1 MEYRRLGRS
10 DLNVSPI
17 CLGSMTWGEQ
27 NSDAAAFEQLDYA
40 LDQGVNFLDTAEM
53 YPIDTR
59 AETYGRIEAR
69 LGNWMATRGP
79 RGQVVVATNIVC
91 PTPPRLPYI
100 LGGPPSFS
108 RTREAERRVGA
119 VRAN

>member
-27 NSDAAAFEQLDYA
+27 NSDAEAFEQLDYA
-40 LDQGVNFLDTAEM
+40 IDQGVNFIDTAEM

-59 AETYGRIEAR
+59 AEPYRRTEESI
-69 LGNWMATRGP
+69 GNWMTTRGH
-79 RGQVVVATNIVC
+79 RSTVCVAPTIVG
-91 PTPPRLPYI
+91 PNAPRLPSI
-100 LGGPPSFS
+100 PS
-108 RTREAERRVGA
+108 A
-119 VRAN
+119 AN

>member
-27 NSDAAAFEQLDYA
+27 NSDAEAFEQLDYA
-40 LDQGVNFLDTAEM
+40 IDQGVNFIDTAEM

-59 AETYGRIEAR
+59 AEPYGRTEEII
-69 LGNWMATRGP
+69 GNWMATRGT
-79 RGQVVVATNIVC
+79 RGKVEIGRASG
-91 PTPPRLPYI
+91 RER
-100 LGGPPSFS
+100 GGQY
-108 RTREAERRVGA
+108 G
-119 VRAN
+119 